1 MAGMPEDLN
10 ASPGYYL
17 AFLGNIDI
25 VKREAWPVAHTLGVL
40 WSVAIEEQFYF
51 IWPILLVIINRKW
64 LPLLFILIIGG
75 SIVFRAVYDSFFIH
89 EHHTFSCIGDMAF
102 GGLGAYLVQNTKVV
116 SWITNVARWKIA
128 FTYIAFAGIYFFRDE
143 LLLSFYFS
151 RIFERSII
159 AAIIL
164 MIILE
169 QNYARNSFFKLSDFK
184 TLSKLG
190 TITYGM
196 YCLHFFAIFVVTNLT
211 LRYHLNS
218 EVWEVVIL
226 EPLASL
232 VLTIIISK
240 LSYRFFESWFLSLK
254 ERFSFITKESDKKYS
269 ATEQ

>member
-1 MAGMPEDLN
+1 
-10 ASPGYYL
+10 
-17 AFLGNIDI
+17 
-25 VKREAWPVAHTLGVL
+25 
-40 WSVAIEEQFYF
+40 
-51 IWPILLVIINRKW
+51 
-64 LPLLFILIIGG
+64 
-75 SIVFRAVYDSFFIH
+75 
-89 EHHTFSCIGDMAF
+89 
-102 GGLGAYLVQNTKVV
+102 
-116 SWITNVARWKIA
+116 
-128 FTYIAFAGIYFFRDE
+128 
-143 LLLSFYFS
+143 
-151 RIFERSII
+151 
-159 AAIIL
+159 

-254 ERFSFITKESDKKYS
+254 ERFSFITKESDKKCS